1 MSIRDDS
8 YPFLVFVDN
17 DSPFA
22 WNTGFMYSL
31 LLESTFVRI
40 NSRGIQ
46 HSQIPIHDIEKS
58 KWNSALCR
66 PTPNA
71 FCEFSEKNETML
83 MFPNTVVDM
92 PDNFELLRP
101 QTHPFLKHFG
111 KTDYS
116 PCTYKYSNRVIN
128 SGDLRYEVS
137 LCDVLNANL
146 DFVLDLKENII
157 YWREDTTSTF
167 LYVMYSI
174 LAIYL
179 ISLMTNNIINILTK
193 KEPNEEIRQQKQEGW
208 LKIIQDLKTYSYL
221 IFLASTLVVLLGMS
235 LFELFNTG
243 TLITLQD
250 KWIVR
255 ILSFYCLIQ
264 FVNHYIIP
272 RLVRKKHTKFLP
284 CNKQEEKECLLGSK
298 GKKTDDKIQSK
309 SINGKPDDE
318 RDKSFSLLV
327 AFILLLIMLVYKTF
341 DTPYLTL
348 MTTLFL
354 MRSWQ
359 KMFLFMEETSKEKTP
374 KLKKG
379 FFIFSTWLD
388 FFVAINLIL
397 TVYSSMRVG
406 SYFTS
411 SMQAYLHLFAIVLTS
426 LILSLGMQRI
436 IRA

>member
-17 DSPFA
+17 DIPFA

-40 NSRGIQ
+40 NSRGLQ
-46 HSQIPIHDIEKS
+46 HSQIPIDIEES
-58 KWNSALCR
+58 KWNRAFCR

-92 PDNFELLRP
+92 PDNFELLQP

-128 SGDLRYEVS
+128 AGDLRYEVS

-146 DFVLDLKENII
+146 DFVLDLKENMI

-193 KEPNEEIRQQKQEGW
+193 KESSQEIKEEKQTGGFQA
-208 LKIIQDLKTYSYL
+208 KIQDLKIYSYL
-221 IFLASTLVVLLGMS
+221 LFLAFTLVVLLRMS

-243 TLITLQD
+243 TLITFQD
-250 KWIVR
+250 KCIVT
-255 ILSFYCLIQ
+255 ILSIYCLVQ
-264 FVNHYIIP
+264 FVYHYIIP
-272 RLVRKKHTKFLP
+272 IIIRKKINWIEP
-284 CNKQEEKECLLGSK
+284 YNSEEIDSLIPNTS
-298 GKKTDDKIQSK
+298 TTA
-309 SINGKPDDE
+309 KPDDE

-359 KMFLFMEETSKEKTP
+359 KMFLLTGETSKEEPFKEETSKFKHWF
-374 KLKKG
+374 L
-379 FFIFSTWLD
+379 IFSTWLD

-397 TVYSSMRVG
+397 IVYSSMRVG
-406 SYFTS
+406 SYLTS
-411 SMQAYLHLFAIVLTS
+411 SMQAYLHIFAILLTS
-426 LILSLGMQRI
+426 LILSLGMQEI
-436 IRA
+436 IKA

>member
-17 DSPFA
+17 DIPFA

-40 NSRGIQ
+40 NSRGLQ
-46 HSQIPIHDIEKS
+46 HSQIPIDIEES
-58 KWNSALCR
+58 KWNRAFCR

-92 PDNFELLRP
+92 PDNFELLQP

-128 SGDLRYEVS
+128 AGDLRYEVS

-146 DFVLDLKENII
+146 DFVLDLKENMI

-193 KEPNEEIRQQKQEGW
+193 KESSQEIKEEKQTGGFQA
-208 LKIIQDLKTYSYL
+208 KIQDLKIYSYFL
-221 IFLASTLVVLLGMS
+221 FLAFTLVVLLRMS

-243 TLITLQD
+243 TLITFQD
-250 KWIVR
+250 KCIVT
-255 ILSFYCLIQ
+255 ILSIYCLVQ
-264 FVNHYIIP
+264 FVYHYIIP
-272 RLVRKKHTKFLP
+272 IIIRKKI
-284 CNKQEEKECLLGSK
+284 NRIESYNSEEIDSLIPNTS
-298 GKKTDDKIQSK
+298 TTA
-309 SINGKPDDE
+309 KPDDE

-359 KMFLFMEETSKEKTP
+359 KMFLLTGETSKEEPFKEETSKFKHWF
-374 KLKKG
+374 L
-379 FFIFSTWLD
+379 IFSTWLD

-397 TVYSSMRVG
+397 IVYSSMRVG
-406 SYFTS
+406 SYLTS
-411 SMQAYLHLFAIVLTS
+411 SMQAYLHIFAILLTS

-436 IRA
+436 IKA

>member
-1 MSIRDDS
+1 MPYMSIRDDS

-17 DSPFA
+17 DIPFA

-40 NSRGIQ
+40 NSRGLQ
-46 HSQIPIHDIEKS
+46 HSQIPIDIEES
-58 KWNSALCR
+58 KWNRAFCR

-92 PDNFELLRP
+92 PDNFELLQP

-128 SGDLRYEVS
+128 AGDLRYEVS

-146 DFVLDLKENII
+146 DFVLDLKENMI

-193 KEPNEEIRQQKQEGW
+193 KESSQEIKEEKQTGGFQA
-208 LKIIQDLKTYSYL
+208 KIQDLKIYSYFL
-221 IFLASTLVVLLGMS
+221 FLAFTLVVLLRMS

-243 TLITLQD
+243 TLITFQD
-250 KWIVR
+250 KCIVT
-255 ILSFYCLIQ
+255 ILSIYCLVQ
-264 FVNHYIIP
+264 FVYHYIIP
-272 RLVRKKHTKFLP
+272 IIIRKKI
-284 CNKQEEKECLLGSK
+284 NRIESYNSEEIDSLIPNTS
-298 GKKTDDKIQSK
+298 TTA
-309 SINGKPDDE
+309 KPDDE

-359 KMFLFMEETSKEKTP
+359 KMFLLTGETSKEEPFKEETSKFKHWF
-374 KLKKG
+374 L
-379 FFIFSTWLD
+379 IFSTWLD

-397 TVYSSMRVG
+397 IVYSSMRVG
-406 SYFTS
+406 SYLTS
-411 SMQAYLHLFAIVLTS
+411 SMQAYLHIFAILLTS

-436 IRA
+436 IKA

>member
-1 MSIRDDS
+1 MPYMSIRDDS

-17 DSPFA
+17 DIPFA

-40 NSRGIQ
+40 NSRGLQ
-46 HSQIPIHDIEKS
+46 HSQIPIDIEES
-58 KWNSALCR
+58 KWNRAFCR

-92 PDNFELLRP
+92 PDNFELLQP

-128 SGDLRYEVS
+128 AGDLRYEVS

-146 DFVLDLKENII
+146 DFVLDLKENMI

-193 KEPNEEIRQQKQEGW
+193 KESSQEIKEEKQTGGFQA
-208 LKIIQDLKTYSYL
+208 KIQDLKIYSYL
-221 IFLASTLVVLLGMS
+221 LFLAFTLVVLLRMS

-243 TLITLQD
+243 TLITFQD
-250 KWIVR
+250 KCIVT
-255 ILSFYCLIQ
+255 ILSIYCLVQ
-264 FVNHYIIP
+264 FVYHYIIP
-272 RLVRKKHTKFLP
+272 IIIRKKINWIEP
-284 CNKQEEKECLLGSK
+284 YNSEEIDSLIPNTS
-298 GKKTDDKIQSK
+298 TTA
-309 SINGKPDDE
+309 KPDDE

-359 KMFLFMEETSKEKTP
+359 KMFLLTGETSKEEPFKEETSKFKHWF
-374 KLKKG
+374 L
-379 FFIFSTWLD
+379 IFSTWLD

-397 TVYSSMRVG
+397 IVYSSMRVG
-406 SYFTS
+406 SYLTS
-411 SMQAYLHLFAIVLTS
+411 SMQAYLHIFAILLTS
-426 LILSLGMQRI
+426 LILSLGMQEI
-436 IRA
+436 IKA